1 MRKLAVIIGVLS
13 LATAANAAVVVTR
26 LANLGVPLYQQTYH
40 IDLDLDGANDLYIES
55 TSSQFGAFGGSGV
68 RFYAVTSTPPDIGS
82 YAVPFTLGSLVGAST
97 TFPAVW
103 HNASEGGTALRVC
116 TDLFCVGHW
125 PSGTFVTEDPLTG
138 FLTIFPES
146 GYLGIE
152 ITKPDGV
159 HYGWVD
165 VGVIGFAP
173 VGRIY
178 GWGYE
183 TQAGVPAQIS
193 VPEPSLGALFFI
205 GCTATLLCRRRQP

>member
-1 MRKLAVIIGVLS
+1 MRTLAVIIGALS

-26 LANLGVPLYQQTYH
+26 LPNLGVPLYQQTYH
-40 IDLDLDGANDLYIES
+40 IDLDLDGANDFYIES
-55 TSSQFGAFGGSGV
+55 TSSQFSAFGDSNI
-68 RFYAVTSTPPDIGS
+68 RFYAITSGPPDIGS
-82 YAVPFTLGSLVGAST
+82 YAVPFALGSFVGSST
-97 TFPAVW
+97 TSPAGW
-103 HNASEGGTALRVC
+103 HNALLGGTTLRVC

-146 GYLGIE
+146 GYLGVE

-165 VGVIGFAP
+165 VGVLGFDP
-173 VGRIY
+173 TGRIY

-193 VPEPSLGALFFI
+193 VPEPTITALFGI
-205 GCTATLLCRRRQP
+205 GAAATLIRRRRQT